1 MGYYNPCSLDGAESK
16 GKHCREDGSL
26 RTYRTVTGD
35 EERMGFIS
43 RGKGEDIHGEVYGVV

>member
-1 MGYYNPCSLDGAESK
+1 MGYHNPCSLDGAESK

-43 RGKGEDIHGEVYGVV
+43 RGKGDDIHGKVYGVV